1 MCVCVCVCVSGVTF
15 FFLRLTLTLSPL
27 SPSLFSS
34 PSSPLSPPL
43 SPLILLPP
51 LFLFSSLSPL
61 HPPPLPLLPRRCRH
75 KPELA
80 KKLYLMAL
88 KVRPNDPM
96 VRRNYAL
103 LLRDCPELR
112 SGHSRIISV
121 PVRKQRT
128 GSRRPPPRGPP
139 GGGGS
144 GSPSS
149 SKTFGSLGR

>member
-1 MCVCVCVCVSGVTF
+1 MCVCVCVCQRSDI
-15 FFLRLTLTLSPL
+15 LLSSSSLTLSPL
-27 SPSLFSS
+27 SLFLSFLPSLPPSLSPHSS
-34 PSSPLSPPL
+34 PSSLS
-43 SPLILLPP
+43 LL
-51 LFLFSSLSPL
+51 FSLSPS
-61 HPPPLPLLPRRCRH
+61 PPLLPRRCRH

>member
-1 MCVCVCVCVSGVTF
+1 MCVCVCVCQRSDILLSSSYSYSV
-15 FFLRLTLTLSPL
+15 SPL
-27 SPSLFSS
+27 SFSL
-34 PSSPLSPPL
+34 LPPL
-43 SPLILLPP
+43 SPTLSLPSFFSLLS
-51 LFLFSSLSPL
+51 FSSLLSL
-61 HPPPLPLLPRRCRH
+61 SFTPPLPLLPRRCRH